1 MKAIYK
7 IYLLGIA
14 VILTG
19 AFTACVEDELI
30 REASPEDTAKGT
42 QAYFSE
48 NNKRSMS
55 FLPTDETTFSVEIG
69 RRNSTKAYE
78 LPLQIT
84 DEEGVFVVD
93 TVVNFKAGENL
104 KNIEV
109 DFSAMTL
116 GMEADLVIS
125 LEPEDATI
133 YGNSSLTISVLRDY
147 KWLDKGTVDFF
158 EQDFGL
164 EGGTVAI
171 QQAEGTNLFR
181 LKDLYNVL
189 DDSDDPVPAGYHL
202 KFYLDP
208 DNNWAAL
215 NFLPGF
221 QNLGTGYE
229 VYYDIAGG
237 FAAYC
242 SFTSKDNVY
251 SANYLLTPN
260 RQNLYLGG
268 FSFVW
273 SGDFPG
279 VIADPYEGDA
289 TVNLDWAMATATV
302 SYWGPEGYSYET
314 EDKYG
319 SVAVVRV
326 DEFEITLSSGKGDI
340 VLSLLT
346 DYVGGKFLPTGE
358 FPINTSNKENTV
370 RAGFKS
376 GVPQGS
382 YVEIPSIDATL
393 FLTRGKVVI
402 SEEEG
407 TYTIEIDGSSAL
419 DSEVKASWTGTVTI
433 VDETAEEEEG
443 GAEGIKAKVKRLG
456 PGEKLSII
464 RK

>member
-19 AFTACVEDELI
+19 AFTACVENELL
-30 REASPEDTAKGT
+30 REASPEDTATGA
-42 QAYFSE
+42 QAYFTE
-48 NNKRSMS
+48 NNERSMA
-55 FLPTDETTFSVEIG
+55 FLPTDTTTFSIEIG
-69 RRNSTKAYE
+69 RRKSTEAYE

-84 DEEGVFVVD
+84 DEKGVFVVD
-93 TVVNFKAGENL
+93 TVVSFNAGENL

-125 LEPEDATI
+125 LKPEDATI
-133 YGNSSLTISVLRDY
+133 YGGSSITISVLRDY
-147 KWLDKGTVDFF
+147 KWIDRGTVDFF
-158 EQDFGL
+158 ESDFELG
-164 EGGTVAI
+164 EATVAI

-189 DDSDDPVPAGYHL
+189 DDSDDPVPPGYHL
-202 KFYLDP
+202 KFYLDTL
-208 DNNWAAL
+208 NNWAAL
-215 NFLPGF
+215 SFLPGL

-229 VYYDIAGG
+229 VYYNAVSYP
-237 FAAYC
+237 AYC

-251 SANYLLTPN
+251 SAEYLLTPD
-260 RQNLYLGG
+260 RQNLYIGG
-268 FSFVW
+268 CSFVW

-289 TVNLDWAMATATV
+289 TVNLDWTMSTATV
-302 SYWGPEGYSYET
+302 SYWGREGYSYET

-346 DYVGGKFLPTGE
+346 DYVGGTLLPTGE
-358 FPINTSNKENTV
+358 FPINASDKENTV

-376 GVPQGS
+376 GVAQGS
-382 YVEIPSIDATL
+382 YVEVPSIDATL

-402 SEEEG
+402 SEKNEG
-407 TYTIEIDGSSAL
+407 TYTIEVDGSSAL
-419 DSEVKASWTGTVTI
+419 GSEVKASWTGAVTI
-433 VDETAEEEEG
+433 VDKTATEEG
-443 GAEGIKAKVKRLG
+443 GGEGIKAKVKRLG
-456 PGEKLSII
+456 PGKKLSII

>member
-19 AFTACVEDELI
+19 AFTACVENELL
-30 REASPEDTAKGT
+30 REASPEDTATGA
-42 QAYFSE
+42 QAYFTE
-48 NNKRSMS
+48 NNERSMS
-55 FLPTDETTFSVEIG
+55 FLPTDTTTFSIEIG
-69 RRNSTKAYE
+69 RRKSTEACSFS
-78 LPLQIT
+78 LQVSGDT
-84 DEEGVFVVD
+84 VLVLKD
-93 TVVNFKAGENL
+93 TVVSFNAGENL

-109 DFSAMTL
+109 DFSAMSL
-116 GMEADLVIS
+116 GMTAELTLA

-133 YGNSSLTISVLRDY
+133 YGGSSITISVLRDY
-147 KWLDKGTVDFF
+147 KWIDRGTVDFF
-158 EQDFGL
+158 ESDFELG
-164 EGGTVAI
+164 EATVAI

-202 KFYLDP
+202 KFYLDTL
-208 DNNWAAL
+208 NNWAAL
-215 NFLPGF
+215 NFPEGF

-229 VYYDIAGG
+229 VYYVLSGG
-237 FAAYC
+237 FATYC

-251 SANYLLTPN
+251 SAEYLLTPN

-268 FSFVW
+268 CSFVW

-289 TVNLDWAMATATV
+289 TVNLDWTMSTATV
-302 SYWGPEGYSYET
+302 SYWGPEGYSYGT

-346 DYVGGKFLPTGE
+346 DYVGGTLLPTGE
-358 FPINTSNKENTV
+358 FPINASDKENTV

-376 GVPQGS
+376 GVAQGS
-382 YVEIPSIDATL
+382 YVEVPSIDATL

-402 SEEEG
+402 SEKNEG
-407 TYTIEIDGSSAL
+407 TYTIEVDGSSAL
-419 DSEVKASWTGTVTI
+419 GSEVKASWTGAVTI
-433 VDETAEEEEG
+433 VDKTATEEG
-443 GAEGIKAKVKRLG
+443 GGEGIKAKVKRLG
-456 PGEKLSII
+456 PGKKLSII

>member
-14 VILTG
+14 VILTS
-19 AFTACVEDELI
+19 AFTACVEDELL

-55 FLPTDETTFSVEIG
+55 FLPTDETTFSIEIG
-69 RRNSTKAYE
+69 RRKSTEACK

-125 LEPEDATI
+125 LKPEDATI

-189 DDSDDPVPAGYHL
+189 DDSDDPVPPGYHL

-215 NFLPGF
+215 NFPEGF

-229 VYYDIAGG
+229 VYYVLSGG
-237 FAAYC
+237 FATYC

-251 SANYLLTPN
+251 SAEYLLTPN

-268 FSFVW
+268 CSFVW

-289 TVNLDWAMATATV
+289 TVNLDWTMSTATV
-302 SYWGPEGYSYET
+302 SYWGPEGYSYGT

-419 DSEVKASWTGTVTI
+419 DSEVKASWTGTITI
-433 VDETAEEEEG
+433 VDKTATEEG
-443 GAEGIKAKVKRLG
+443 GGGEGIKAKVKRLG
-456 PGEKLSII
+456 PGKKLSII